1 MEGDQETVVSERQVK
16 CIKEVGDQLV
26 QIGQGKIRTEIGQ
39 GKIRTETG
47 RNLAMWSHCSRW
59 QEQCSCSSGSTN
71 QIGLGLGETGEQQ
84 VQATLVSLQ
93 RGEKK

>member
-1 MEGDQETVVSERQVK
+1 MEGDQETVVSERQVE

-26 QIGQGKIRTEIGQ
+26 QIGQ

-47 RNLAMWSHCSRW
+47 RNLAMWSHCSHW